1 MELRDYQKQGVKF
14 LQERKYALLADD
26 VGLGKSAQ
34 CLHAIYRYGVHGVLI
49 ICPATV
55 KECWKNQIKLWM
67 DEKDE
72 WLTEIVQN
80 SGHKFDVCSRFTIVN
95 YELINR
101 KDRVLFKKLMNMR
114 FSTIIC
120 DEAHKLKNVAT
131 KRTRRILDPR
141 GLISRTDK
149 LWFVT
154 GTPIKNRPI
163 DLYSLISS
171 TVPELIKPYDTY
183 LKFAYQYCAAFEG
196 KYCLDVSGA
205 SNEQELADRIAPF
218 MLRREQHEVLKE
230 LPEALVDTIELECTP
245 EAKKIIQEEEER
257 TVELA
262 GERDIEL
269 FTLGETARI
278 RQALAKYKIKE
289 SLPFITDL
297 MEETNKIVIFYH
309 HTSVLKALLKSLSKM
324 NPVYINGTIPAAK
337 RLGIVEQF
345 NTDPRCRVFI
355 GQMQACGEGLDGL
368 QHSSHTCVFVEPSW
382 SPTDITQCIGRLKR
396 FGQTYMVSVYI
407 LVIKA
412 TLEATMMGT
421 AKWKQKV
428 MNKIITKTDKE
439 KQMYL
444 EERIEKLE
452 EATLGLAASI
462 KTLVKAL
469 TSGGQAEPDAEAE
482 AAPKKT
488 AAKNTAKKTEG
499 RKTNAPAAKRVE
511 PIEEDVEVTLDMA
524 RALAGDICV
533 KYPKGVGKKRC
544 IAIVA
549 ANGGTKLDT
558 LEGEGLQKC
567 HDQFV
572 EILEGDDSDV

>member
-1 MELRDYQKQGVKF
+1 MELRDYQKEGVQF
-14 LQERKYALLADD
+14 LKERKYALLADD
-26 VGLGKSAQ
+26 VGLGKTAQ
-34 CLHAIYRYGVHGVLI
+34 CLMAHDKGPVLI
-49 ICPATV
+49 ICPASV
-55 KECWKNQIKLWM
+55 KGGWAKQIKMWRG
-67 DEKDE
+67 DEPK
-72 WLTEIVQN
+72 IQIIN
-80 SGHKFDVCSRFTIVN
+80 SSLEAISKSAVYYIVN
-95 YELINR
+95 YDLINR
-101 KDRVLFKKLMNMR
+101 GDRKVFKALARVNYAL
-114 FSTIIC
+114 IIC
-120 DEAHKLKNVAT
+120 DEAHKLKNTRA

-141 GLISRTDK
+141 GLISRTNK

-171 TVPELIKPYDTY
+171 TMPGLIAPYDTY

-230 LPEALVDTIELECTP
+230 LPEAMIDTIELECSP
-245 EAKKIIQEEEER
+245 EAKRIIKEEEER

-262 GERDIEL
+262 GERDIEM

-289 SLPFITDL
+289 SLPFIKDL
-297 MEETNKIVIFYH
+297 LEETSKIVIFYH
-309 HTSVLKALLKSLSKM
+309 HTSVLKELLKSLSEM

-368 QHSSHTCVFVEPSW
+368 QHGSHTCVFVEPSW

-396 FGQTYMVSVYI
+396 FGQTFMVSVYI
-407 LVIKA
+407 LVIKS

-428 MNKIITKTDKE
+428 MNRIITKTNKE
-439 KQMYL
+439 KQMYI
-444 EERIEKLE
+444 EERIEALE
-452 EATLGLAASI
+452 KATLDLAASV
-462 KTLVKAL
+462 KTLV
-469 TSGGQAEPDAEAE
+469 QAITGSNE
-482 AAPKKT
+482 AAPAPAKEEPKKT
-488 AAKNTAKKTEG
+488 TAKKSTAKKT
-499 RKTNAPAAKRVE
+499 TAKKAE
-511 PIEEDVEVTLDMA
+511 PVEDVVEIDAV
-524 RALAGDICV
+524 RALARDICV
-533 KYPKGVGKKRC
+533 KFPKGVGKERC
-544 IAIVA
+544 VTIIAA
-549 ANGGTKLDT
+549 LGGTKLDT
-558 LEGEGLQKC
+558 LEGADLQAC

-572 EILEGDDSDV
+572 EVLNEEEEDSDV